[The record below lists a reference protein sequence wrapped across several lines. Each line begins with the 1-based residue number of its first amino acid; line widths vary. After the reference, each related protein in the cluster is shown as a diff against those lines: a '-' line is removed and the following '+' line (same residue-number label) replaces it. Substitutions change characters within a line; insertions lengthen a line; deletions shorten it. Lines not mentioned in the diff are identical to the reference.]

1 MSEANS
7 GGVFSNVDFIPSTI
21 ELTGSLS
28 ASLTSD
34 EEIDSYIE
42 NVRKQM
48 KQYLKGSDGIQIQ

>member
-34 EEIDSYIE
+34 EEICI
-42 NVRKQM
+42 VF
-48 KQYLKGSDGIQIQ
+48 GSPDIKSLPLISISISSPSL